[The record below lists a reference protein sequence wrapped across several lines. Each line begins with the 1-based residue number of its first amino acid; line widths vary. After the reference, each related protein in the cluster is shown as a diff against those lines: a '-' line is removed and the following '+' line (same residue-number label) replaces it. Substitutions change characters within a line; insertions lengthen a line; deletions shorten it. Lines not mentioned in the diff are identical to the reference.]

1 MRHVLKRLI
10 AAPVLPFA
18 LCFATLAF
26 AESNHAA
33 WVRAAME
40 SLPCFVEDRGDPD
53 KSAQLDAIADEINNR
68 PRKGLGVRTPLAVY
82 RQLLVA
88 HAQPQSNTIH

>member
-1 MRHVLKRLI
+1 MRHLLKRLI
-10 AAPVLPFA
+10 AAPALPLA

-53 KSAQLDAIADEINNR
+53 KTAQLDAIATAIAD
-68 PRKGLGVRTPLAVY
+68 VR
-82 RQLLVA
+82 RRFC
-88 HAQPQSNTIH
+88 